1 MLMASIQHTVSY
13 CCVSKGGRTLYA
25 YCGGDGEIEN
35 LASLCLEKTP
45 PYHKWYFQT
54 MGKKTFGF
62 LVEDG
67 YVYFAIVDE
76 GLGNSGVLQFL
87 EHVRDEFRKVA
98 KKGSRRSISNLSSL
112 CIEEQLVPVIHRL
125 ITSLENVSQST
136 DNDWP
141 AEASSLHHGDLFVS
155 PTSDPNGQNDAA
167 ASTKAPLLSKKE
179 KKKMKDHVMAM
190 RDIELEEHRRS
201 TDMGTVD
208 SNYQS
213 GAVSSSSI
221 HKDSVLMRTR
231 SGTQNIRNKWCR
243 QVRIVLAID
252 AAICLVLFVIW
263 LIICGGTE
271 CLQ

>member
-45 PYHKWYFQT
+45 PYHKW
-54 MGKKTFGF
+54 
-62 LVEDG
+62 
-67 YVYFAIVDE
+67 
-76 GLGNSGVLQFL
+76 
-87 EHVRDEFRKVA
+87 DEFRKVA

-155 PTSDPNGQNDAA
+155 PTSDPNCQNDVA

-213 GAVSSSSI
+213 GAVSSSSV

-231 SGTQNIRNKWCR
+231 SGTQNIRNKWCVAKLGLSLPLMR
-243 QVRIVLAID
+243 PYV
-252 AAICLVLFVIW
+252 W
-263 LIICGGTE
+263 YYS
-271 CLQ
+271 